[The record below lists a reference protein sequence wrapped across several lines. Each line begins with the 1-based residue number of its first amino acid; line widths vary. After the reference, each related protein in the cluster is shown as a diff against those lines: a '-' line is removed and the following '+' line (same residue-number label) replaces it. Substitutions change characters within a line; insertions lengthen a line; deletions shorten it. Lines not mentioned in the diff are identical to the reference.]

1 MAKKSYDWVA
11 IKLEFVK
18 SSLSTRD
25 FAEAFDIP
33 YSTFSKKVMREQWE
47 NERKQIGSKLEAKS
61 VEKSIDNRADELAEF
76 EATTLRAIRMA
87 QADVIDKIASCK
99 KAGEIKALSNALVE
113 LQKGYRLALGASTEN
128 QATGTATDFSQWL
141 ESIDNGELGTGRSS
155 A

>member
-61 VEKSIDNRADELAEF
+61 IEKSIENRADELSEF
-76 EATTLRAIRMA
+76 ETTTLKAIRIA
-87 QADVIDKIASCK
+87 QSDIIIKISTCE
-99 KAGEIKALSNALVE
+99 KAGDMKSLTSSLVD
-113 LQKGYRLALGASTEN
+113 LQKVYRLALGASTEN
-128 QATGTATDFSQWL
+128 QATGTTTDFSQWL